1 MELTKE
7 QEQKIT
13 ELRLIGL
20 GLKIAY
26 EQAKEEYSQAKAIE
40 EKAEQLALDR
50 YNKYNNTKY
59 EDGCDFVDNTA
70 EFDKWLRYRQEEF
83 SKLGVEIEIDKTYS
97 NHFLRAEFRAEK
109 NYLKVATTFLRICNR
124 EQEANEIEKT
134 IDTYIPE
141 KLKTQLLA
149 LNDKFIGA

>member
-1 MELTKE
+1 MDLTQE
-7 QEQKIT
+7 QKQKIT

-26 EQAKEEYSQAKAIE
+26 EQAKDEYARAKAIE
-40 EKAEQLALDR
+40 EKAEQVALDR

-59 EDGCDFVDNTA
+59 KDSCEFVDNKA
-70 EFDKWLRYRQEEF
+70 EFNKWLEYRQEEF
-83 SKLGVEIEIDKTYS
+83 SKLGVKIEIDKTYS
-97 NHFLRAEFRAEK
+97 NHFLRAEFKAET
-109 NYLKVATTFLRICNR
+109 NYLKVATTFLRICNK
-124 EQEANEIEKT
+124 EQEANEIDKT